1 MRYFPIFRGKKINR
15 MLCITFLVLVV
26 ILTPVYIFAPDIG
39 YIFALIAGGFAM
51 IYGYL
56 WRYWAKKEKEKER
69 KIREMM
75 EPPGAQDVSDIIWRE
90 YPIPREALL
99 KSAAQRVISVGRW
112 SMCAAAVVFILIT
125 APLVVSGSFGGTIHA
140 FSILFFCVVIS
151 ALGPLIQEIIYIT
164 YKTGVPRKIGLYP
177 AKIIINDKTIN
188 AADIKEIMVSPEKIY
203 NPDSP
208 DIFRKIVIK
217 TNRKTT
223 LRIDYR
229 ADKSIQWEEYPEFLN
244 ALCEWGK
251 INRVKVIVMYMQ

>member
-1 MRYFPIFRGKKINR
+1 MRYFPIFRGRKINR

-90 YPIPREALL
+90 YLIPREALL
-99 KSAAQRVISVGRW
+99 KSAVQRVISVGRW

-125 APLVVSGSFGGTIHA
+125 APLVVSGSFGGIVHA

-188 AADIKEIMVSPEKIY
+188 TADIKEIMVSPEKIY

-217 TNRKTT
+217 ANRKTT

-229 ADKSIQWEEYPEFLN
+229 ADKSIQWKEYPEFLN

-251 INRVKVIVMYMQ
+251 INRVKVIIMYMQ